1 MYRYFL
7 IGILTYTSRV
17 TYFKNNTSDSFKTVF
32 GKLYVRQYGHV
43 ILITDVH
50 NRFFRFIRL
59 HYLRMILTHYIYYYG
74 VLYVNIIVV
83 YIYRYYIMYCMRQ

>member
-17 TYFKNNTSDSFKTVF
+17 TYFKNNTTDSFKTVF
-32 GKLYVRQYGHV
+32 GKLYVYGRV
-43 ILITDVH
+43 ILITDVY

-59 HYLRMILTHYIYYYG
+59 HYLRMIPAL
-74 VLYVNIIVV
+74 
-83 YIYRYYIMYCMRQ
+83 